1 MDIQQMVTF
10 IDTNGSRTFDYNACV
25 RQLFG
30 EDAVTK
36 VLTLPQLSSL
46 GASTVTMASPGKTI
60 VNMSPSQKYIETCS
74 DLSPIQKKN
83 LKPIMSPMQIT
94 TARNM
99 VKKQM
104 NDERSVIEAKM
115 KDIEEQQAYII
126 ADYDR
131 RHPKPEPEQLTI
143 AQLKEKYSKKK

>member
-1 MDIQQMVTF
+1 
-10 IDTNGSRTFDYNACV
+10 
-25 RQLFG
+25 
-30 EDAVTK
+30 
-36 VLTLPQLSSL
+36 
-46 GASTVTMASPGKTI
+46 
-60 VNMSPSQKYIETCS
+60 
-74 DLSPIQKKN
+74 
-83 LKPIMSPMQIT
+83 MSPMQIT